1 MFAIWPLCSLISS
14 RHSWVTDIARSYRQI
29 RFFLLFHLDV
39 FLEPFSEPFFARL
52 SWQNERTFNRRLDG
66 RKLSKVW
73 SSLTSRVTSGS
84 ESLNVPIAKF
94 RGVFPQIRGLSNI
107 GAGHKAHT
115 IDDLLVN
122 DDEVFVI
129 FRNLGQAERSYYFCK
144 ELCTFKKV

>member
-84 ESLNVPIAKF
+84 ESLNVLQNFVACSPKLERPFEYWGRPQSSHDRRFIGAWWQGKF
-94 RGVFPQIRGLSNI
+94 RNF
-107 GAGHKAHT
+107 HKFRPGREN
-115 IDDLLVN
+115 LLLL
-122 DDEVFVI
+122 
-129 FRNLGQAERSYYFCK
+129 FRFMHL
-144 ELCTFKKV
+144 